1 VNALRI
7 ARFCLIA
14 AAGFAAGVAWNQEAS
29 AQLPPPAPQAG
40 AFDEGVQVLTRGPVH
55 EAFAEAVSF
64 DPQPGLIIPQRPP
77 DPIEESPP
85 EHRPAGEHVTW
96 IPGYWAWDDERNDF
110 LWVSG
115 TWRALPPG
123 RQWVTGYWG
132 QSSRGYQWI
141 SGYWAD
147 AAAEEIEYLPEPPTT
162 VETGPN
168 IAAPSAD
175 HNWIPGC
182 WVWQQNRYAWRP
194 GFWAAAH
201 QDWTWIPAHYV
212 WAPRG
217 YVFVE
222 GYWDYSVA
230 RRGVLF
236 APVYFQSRVYT
247 QRSYSYSPRTVIS
260 LSALASHLFVRPSY
274 QHYYFGDYY
283 GSSYARSG
291 YYPSYSFHSS
301 RSGYDPLYAQQ
312 RWQHRDD
319 NQWEQRTQAE
329 YQRRR
334 EQEAAR
340 PPRTWEEQQIRMR
353 QEASRNER
361 SFAVGES
368 LEQWTKSPDNSQ
380 QFQPLTNE
388 ERRELA
394 LRWQAARKFT
404 EERQQWETNP
414 EGAGRD
420 PRVPATDPSR
430 APSEPGQA
438 LTDPRLTPRDPAR
451 TPAEPA
457 RTPTDPARIPTDP
470 RLAPKEPA
478 RIPTDPRLA
487 PKEPARVPTD
497 PRLAPKEPARI
508 PTDPRLA
515 PKEPARIPTDPRLTP
530 SAPAAIPTDPS
541 KVPAEPQASPRAT
554 PPPKAEPQPAPQKS
568 GTNPKGKQPK

>member
-1 VNALRI
+1 MNVFRT
-7 ARFCLIA
+7 ARYCLIA
-14 AAGFAAGVAWNQEAS
+14 VAALAAGVACNRGAS
-29 AQLPPPAPQAG
+29 AQLPPPAPQSG
-40 AFDEGVQVLTRGPVH
+40 AFGEGVQVLTRGPVH

-64 DPQPGLIIPQRPP
+64 DPQPGVIVPQRPP

-85 EHRPAGEHVTW
+85 EQRPAGENVTW

-115 TWRALPPG
+115 TWRTLPPG

-162 VETGPN
+162 MESGPN
-168 IAAPSAD
+168 VAAPSAD
-175 HNWIPGC
+175 HHWIPGC

-217 YVFVE
+217 YVFVD
-222 GYWDYSVA
+222 GYWDYAVA

-236 APVYFQSRVYT
+236 APVYFRSPVYT
-247 QRSYSYSPRTVIS
+247 QRTFSYSPRTVIS

-283 GSSYARSG
+283 GSSYSRAG

-301 RSGYDPLYAQQ
+301 RSGYDPIYAEQ
-312 RWQHRDD
+312 RWRNRND

-340 PPRTWEEQQIRMR
+340 PPRTWEDQQERMR
-353 QEASRNER
+353 LEASRNER

-368 LEQWTKSPDNSQ
+368 LEQWTNRPDHSQ
-380 QFQPLTNE
+380 RFQPMTNE

-394 LRWQAARKFT
+394 ERWQAARKFT
-404 EERQQWETNP
+404 EERQKWETN
-414 EGAGRD
+414 
-420 PRVPATDPSR
+420 AT
-430 APSEPGQA
+430 
-438 LTDPRLTPRDPAR
+438 R
-451 TPAEPA
+451 TTVA
-457 RTPTDPARIPTDP
+457 PTD
-470 RLAPKEPA
+470 LS
-478 RIPTDPRLA
+478 
-487 PKEPARVPTD
+487 RVPTD
-497 PRLAPKEPARI
+497 PSRRPI
-508 PTDPRLA
+508 DPSRV
-515 PKEPARIPTDPRLTP
+515 
-530 SAPAAIPTDPS
+530 PTDPS
-541 KVPAEPQASPRAT
+541 LRPTDPTRTWTEPSRVPFPRSPFSAKPVQGLSQDQAPPQAYQPPSPDPSVAPRPRQPQGKGQPLNRDPRTETRNQPSRPERGANPVPAPTVEPQANPRVT
-554 PPPKAEPQPAPQKS
+554 LPPSVKPQPEPEKSRANPQR
-568 GTNPKGKQPK
+568 KQPK